1 MMAREERG
9 ERMKIMEKR
18 RMAGHRT
25 VNPG

>member
-9 ERMKIMEKR
+9 ERMNIMEER